1 MKKFLIS
8 VILAALTAA
17 SVMAQDAQAAKPV
30 WDHGDNVS
38 DAHERPLCDRLG
50 KRIQRGRAAAGTGA

>member
-1 MKKFLIS
+1 MKKFLRS

-38 DAHERPLCDRLG
+38 DLS
-50 KRIQRGRAAAGTGA
+50 